1 MWQRAGLAL
10 MPKNF
15 GKKIYIHS
23 VQPQPYAA
31 AVPWR
36 PPTPLSTLRAPRPA
50 VQWKQPAPPALT
62 SATAPPP
69 WPRAAM
75 RAALRS
81 HCSTAPAPE
90 VDCAAAPAHGE
101 RLHAAAQ
108 QEPAVE
114 KLQTK
119 NTSSKHNGA
128 R

>member
-1 MWQRAGLAL
+1 
-10 MPKNF
+10 
-15 GKKIYIHS
+15 
-23 VQPQPYAA
+23 
-31 AVPWR
+31 
-36 PPTPLSTLRAPRPA
+36 
-50 VQWKQPAPPALT
+50 
-62 SATAPPP
+62 
-69 WPRAAM
+69 M

-81 HCSTAPAPE
+81 RCSTTPAPE